1 MEGESVKRVRFGEAL
16 GRKFPESV
24 VFIVTGDGSER
35 NVMPAG
41 WSMFTSNDPL
51 MLAVSVALDN
61 HTHAVLER
69 SDEFV
74 IAFPSAAQK
83 DDVVY
88 CGTHS
93 GADVDKFEQS
103 GLTPVPAEE
112 VTPPLLANAAACFEC
127 EKADAFRT
135 GDHRIFAGEVVAT
148 HVSEEHAEKVTN
160 LGRSWGDGTGRFRT
174 VSELLSGSPED
185 APDA

>member
-1 MEGESVKRVRFGEAL
+1 MKRVRYAEAVR
-16 GRKFPESV
+16 RKFPESV
-24 VFIVTGDGSER
+24 VFVVTSDGTDR

-51 MLAVSVALDN
+51 MLAISVALNN
-61 HTHAVLER
+61 HTHALLDR
-69 SDEFV
+69 SEEFV

-83 DDVVY
+83 DDIVY

-93 GADVDKFEQS
+93 GANVDKFERS
-103 GLTPVPAEE
+103 GLTPIPADE
-112 VTPPLLANAAACFEC
+112 VTPPLLKDAVACFEC

-135 GDHRIFAGEVVAT
+135 GDHRIFAGEVVAA
-148 HVSEEHAEKVTN
+148 HVSDDYPEKITN

-174 VSELLSGSPED
+174 VSELLAASPED